1 MEMLNIVNLIESNP
15 ITKLTNVYNNK
26 FLTKIKENFTEME
39 QQIFISSCY
48 CYLNYNESDFVID
61 LDNIWTWLGFSQKQR
76 AKELLKKHFT
86 INIDY
91 KQLINQKVKQT
102 NGHGG
107 SNKETIML
115 NIDCFKLLCIKADTK
130 KANEIHGYF
139 IKLEKILHQIIEEE
153 SNELK
158 LQLENAQNTITQIE
172 ESKSTEIT
180 TKVAK
185 EREQSLLRDY
195 GTIGSIVYIIKVK
208 SYETGEYIIKIG
220 ESRRGVQLR
229 YNEHKSHYDEV
240 LLLDC
245 FPVKKSKDF
254 ENFIHSHKDIK
265 FNQVTDLQGHETER
279 ELFLIGKNLTYK
291 TLLNVI
297 NSNIKTFNEHN
308 ESDYEKLKIENETLK
323 EIISSSKNPTVQLKN
338 EIQYDNSIL
347 QELLNGQQQMM
358 KKIQELE
365 KTNKEILEKMNL
377 SQTKTTTNFNQPL
390 VTIGP
395 RLQKI
400 NPESM
405 TLIKVY
411 ESLVECLKEYNF
423 KVKRPSIMKAI
434 AENTVY
440 YGFRWAYVDRNTDP
454 NIITNIEP
462 TKPTKIQNVGYIAKL
477 NAEKT
482 EIINVYLDRKVAATN
497 NNYKSSSALDNPVKN
512 GTITNGHYY
521 ALFDKCSDEVKNSFT
536 ELHGEPLL
544 YKDGVGKYNSENEL
558 DQEFTC
564 KYDLIKQLKMSD
576 KTLAKT
582 LDKNII
588 YNGSYFK
595 SIGSKLVAIV

>member
-15 ITKLTNVYNNK
+15 IAKLTNVYNNK
-26 FLTKIKENFTEME
+26 FLAKIQENFTEME

-48 CYLNYNESDFVID
+48 CYLNYNENDFVID

-91 KQLINQKVKQT
+91 KCLLLKTQGQKH

-139 IKLEKILHQIIEEE
+139 IKLEKILHQIIQEEC
-153 SNELK
+153 NEFK
-158 LQLENAQNTITQIE
+158 FKLENAQHAITQIE
-172 ESKSTEIT
+172 ESKSKEIT
-180 TKVAK
+180 TKVSK

-195 GTIGSIVYIIKVK
+195 GTIGSVVYIIKVK

-265 FNQVTDLQGHETER
+265 FNRVTDLQGHETER
-279 ELFLIGKNLTYK
+279 ELFLIGKGLTYK
-291 TLLNVI
+291 ILLNVI
-297 NSNIKTFNEHN
+297 NSNIKKFDEHN
-308 ESDYEKLKIENETLK
+308 ESDYEKLKAENETLK

-338 EIQYDNSIL
+338 EMHYDNSIL
-347 QELLNGQQQMM
+347 QELLNGQKQMM
-358 KKIQELE
+358 QQIQQLQ
-365 KTNKEILEKMNL
+365 KLILEKPNTTT
-377 SQTKTTTNFNQPL
+377 QIKTTTNFNQPL
-390 VTIGP
+390 VTVGP
-395 RLQKI
+395 RLQQI

-405 TLIKVY
+405 TLNKVY
-411 ESLVECLKEYNF
+411 ESLAECLKEYNF

-434 AENTVY
+434 SENTVY
-440 YGFRWAYVDRNTDP
+440 YGFRWAYVDRNADP
-454 NIITNIEP
+454 NTITNIEP

-497 NNYKSSSALDNPVKN
+497 NNYNSSSALDNPVKN

-521 ALFDKCSDEVKNSFT
+521 ALFDKCSDELKNSFI

-576 KTLAKT
+576 KTLAKA
-582 LDKNII
+582 LDKNVL
-588 YNGSYFK
+588 YNGSYYK
-595 SIGSKLVAIV
+595 SLGSKLVAVV